1 MNKTNDIITFT
12 LDRREQ
18 ALLMSI
24 LDSAEFTIKTRAE
37 YLEAHSGC
45 EDEKFRA
52 GIAEWPSGT
61 QLQEMQVLIDEL
73 KDIK

>member
-1 MNKTNDIITFT
+1 MNKTNDVITFT

-24 LDSAEFTIKTRAE
+24 LDSAEFTIKTRTE
-37 YLEAHSGC
+37 YLKAHSDC
-45 EDEKFRA
+45 EDEEFRA
-52 GIAEWPSGT
+52 GIAEWPSGP

-73 KDIK
+73 KDIE